1 MKGSRRYWLSN
12 GDHIAQS
19 LAAFQADFCSS
30 QNSQRLA
37 LFGQFQTRY
46 AELFRKTLGK
56 AEELQVQ
63 ALLLSVDFA

>member
-1 MKGSRRYWLSN
+1 MILTRLPVADEK
-12 GDHIAQS
+12 
-19 LAAFQADFCSS
+19 LAS
-30 QNSQRLA
+30 

-56 AEELQVQ
+56 TEEFQVK